1 MIWLL
6 FLSLISVLLLLDLG
20 VFHRSNHAITMK
32 ESLVWTLIWIVV
44 SLLFGLVIYHVYEVN
59 FLDINKHGVSPKEAL
74 IQYYTG
80 YIIEKSLSLDN
91 IFVIAMIFAY
101 FKIEAKYQHNIL
113 IYGII
118 GAIVFRGSLIL
129 LGTSVIEKFHWST
142 YLFGAVLIYSAIS
155 MMTTRHDQVDYY
167 KNPAIRLLSKIY
179 PINYESKS
187 GKFFVV
193 ENGKKYAT
201 MLFASLVV
209 IEFTDIIFAVDSIP
223 AIFAITTDSFI
234 IYTSNIF
241 AILGLR
247 NLYFFLANMMDKFRY
262 MKFSLIFI
270 LIFVGVKIALSNH
283 YKLPASVSLIFIL
296 GALAIGILTS
306 LLHGRDDTAK
316 LEKPL

>member
-1 MIWLL
+1 
-6 FLSLISVLLLLDLG
+6 
-20 VFHRSNHAITMK
+20 MK
-32 ESLVWTLIWIVV
+32 ESLIWTLVWIIV
-44 SLLFGLVIYHVYEVN
+44 SVLFGAVIYYVYEVN

-80 YIIEKSLSLDN
+80 YVIEKSLSLDN

-118 GAIVFRGSLIL
+118 GAIFFRGTLIL
-129 LGTSVIEKFHWST
+129 LGTSFIEHFHWST
-142 YLFGAVLIYSAIS
+142 YLFGAILIYSAIS

-179 PINYESKS
+179 PINYENKS

-193 ENGKKYAT
+193 ENGKKQAT
-201 MLFASLVV
+201 MLFASLAV

-223 AIFAITTDSFI
+223 AIFSITTDSFI
-234 IYTSNIF
+234 VYTSNIF

-247 NLYFFLANMMDKFRY
+247 NLYFFLANMMDRFRY

-270 LIFVGVKIALSNH
+270 LIFVGLKIGSSNH
-283 YKLPASVSLIFIL
+283 YKLPSTVSLIFIL
-296 GALAIGILTS
+296 GALLIGILTS
-306 LLHGRDDTAK
+306 ILHGKSDSAK
-316 LEKPL
+316 LDKPF

>member
-1 MIWLL
+1 
-6 FLSLISVLLLLDLG
+6 
-20 VFHRSNHAITMK
+20 MK
-32 ESLVWTLIWIVV
+32 ESLTWTLIWIVV

-59 FLDINKHGVSPKEAL
+59 FLDINKRGVSPKEAL

-80 YIIEKSLSLDN
+80 YVIEKSLSLDN

-118 GAIVFRGSLIL
+118 GAIVFRGTLIL

-142 YLFGAVLIYSAIS
+142 YIFGGILIYSAIS
-155 MMTTRHDQVDYY
+155 MVTTKHDEVDYY

-179 PINYESKS
+179 PIDYESKS

-193 ENGKKYAT
+193 KNGKKHAT
-201 MLFASLVV
+201 MLFASLMV

-247 NLYFFLANMMDKFRY
+247 NLYFFLANMLDRFRY

-270 LIFVGVKIALSNH
+270 LVFVGLKIGFSNH
-283 YKLPASVSLIFIL
+283 YKVPATVSLVLIL
-296 GALAIGILTS
+296 GALCIGILS
-306 LLHGRDDTAK
+306 SIIKSKRDSGK
-316 LEKPL
+316 VEKSH